1 MALDGAVPNLPEVP
15 GIPGL
20 RDFTVIGR
28 GAFAVVYR
36 ARQEALDRDVAV
48 KVSTVDVGPSAAERA
63 AGSRRFVHESVALG
77 RLSGHPHVLAVHATG
92 TLDDGRPYL
101 VLDYALRGT
110 LHDHILRYGPLPW
123 HQAARMGIQLAGA
136 LESAHR
142 RGVLHRDVKP
152 QNVLLSDT
160 GAPLL
165 ADFGSALADAL
176 PDALPD
182 ALSNTDDGEGD
193 APVEPVRVVGSVPYC
208 APEVLDGSPAT
219 ALSDVYS
226 LAATIFFLVAGVPPF
241 VAAPDETLAGL
252 YLRIARDLPPVAPSS
267 PDGLVRLLDAAL
279 AKDPAHRPGGALSF
293 AIGLTDVLS
302 AARRSAADLVV
313 VPRPAAVRA
322 LSAGAGLEGRTGA
335 RRAVTPDP
343 NAETADLSELAARWR
358 GVRLPAARDRR
369 SFSS

>member
-1 MALDGAVPNLPEVP
+1 MALDGAVPNLPQVP
-15 GIPGL
+15 CIPGL
-20 RDFTVIGR
+20 RDFALIGR

-36 ARQEALDRDVAV
+36 ARQDALDRDVAV
-48 KVSTVDVGPSAAERA
+48 KVCA
-63 AGSRRFVHESVALG
+63 AGADAAVEAAQRFARESLALG
-77 RLSGHPHVLAVHATG
+77 RLSGHPHVLPVHATG
-92 TLDDGRPYL
+92 TLSDGRPYL
-101 VLDYALRGT
+101 VLDYAQRGT
-110 LHDHILRYGPLPW
+110 LHEHILRYGPLPW

-152 QNVLLSDT
+152 HNVLLSDT

-165 ADFGSALADAL
+165 ADFGSALPDDASE
-176 PDALPD
+176 A
-182 ALSNTDDGEGD
+182 
-193 APVEPVRVVGSVPYC
+193 PVRVSGSVPYC

-219 ALSDVYS
+219 VPSDVYS
-226 LAATIFFLVAGVPPF
+226 LAATVYFLIAGTPPF
-241 VAAPDETLAGL
+241 AAAPDEPLAAF
-252 YLRIARDLPPVAPSS
+252 YLRIAQDPPPDVPSA

-279 AKDPAHRPGGALSF
+279 AKDPVGRPGGALAF

-335 RRAVTPDP
+335 RRAETPDP
-343 NAETADLSELAARWR
+343 DAETTDLTELAARWR
-358 GVRLPAARDRR
+358 GIRLPAARDRR